1 MPLFQI
7 RGFARMGLLEH
18 LTVPT
23 RGPCSLC
30 QAYEEAFSQKALDDE
45 LAQFE
50 TMLARRKKG
59 PAALV
64 AISGGKDSLSTL
76 YLARKRG
83 WRVEGYLFDNGF
95 IPAEVIDQARR
106 LCEGAGVELHVDS
119 LAGAARK
126 RFAREVATVR
136 ADGPTPCD
144 ACGVQMNEGLAR
156 RCAEL
161 GIDQVIYGTNFYAS
175 WLDRPSALAFHA
187 GGLAALNLPY
197 ALQVTAAQARR
208 NVKQLGGKVMELKGV
223 SSNCRVPGLVQDRIG
238 RTLGHVPELELL
250 SLEVM
255 VGHLPRAEALRVLA
269 AKGG

>member
-18 LTVPT
+18 LTVPS

-30 QAYEEAFSQKALDDE
+30 RAYDEAFSQQALDEE

-95 IPAEVIDQARR
+95 IPA
-106 LCEGAGVELHVDS
+106 
-119 LAGAARK
+119 
-126 RFAREVATVR
+126 
-136 ADGPTPCD
+136 
-144 ACGVQMNEGLAR
+144 
-156 RCAEL
+156 
-161 GIDQVIYGTNFYAS
+161 
-175 WLDRPSALAFHA
+175 
-187 GGLAALNLPY
+187 
-197 ALQVTAAQARR
+197 
-208 NVKQLGGKVMELKGV
+208 
-223 SSNCRVPGLVQDRIG
+223 
-238 RTLGHVPELELL
+238 
-250 SLEVM
+250 
-255 VGHLPRAEALRVLA
+255 
-269 AKGG
+269 